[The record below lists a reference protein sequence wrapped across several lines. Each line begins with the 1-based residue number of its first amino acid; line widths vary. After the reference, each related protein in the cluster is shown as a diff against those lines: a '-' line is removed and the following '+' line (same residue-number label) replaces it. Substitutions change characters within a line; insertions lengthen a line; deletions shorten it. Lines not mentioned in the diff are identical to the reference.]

1 MPGPATILIL
11 AKKKAAGHGGYFD
24 AMGDAGPA
32 LGPMMFEMVQEE
44 EDEGD
49 EPTPAMASTKPD
61 LANMDFRS
69 AAAKLREIA
78 KQLEGSVEVHAKQAK
93 SLKAIAG
100 GESEMEEEEDV
111 EDEPSEPSGPAQ
123 VQAAPPKKGPPA
135 FLKSKPMKY

>member
-11 AKKKAAGHGGYFD
+11 AKKKAAGHGGYFN
-24 AMGDAGPA
+24 AMDDAGPA
-32 LGPMMFEMVQEE
+32 MGPMMFEMVQE

-78 KQLEGSVEVHAKQAK
+78 KQLEGSVE
-93 SLKAIAG
+93 
-100 GESEMEEEEDV
+100 MEEEEDV
-111 EDEPSEPSGPAQ
+111 EDEPSEPSPAK
-123 VQAAPPKKGPPA
+123 VQAGPPKKGPPA

>member
-24 AMGDAGPA
+24 AMDEGGPA
-32 LGPMMFEMVQEE
+32 MGPMMFEMVQEE
-44 EDEGD
+44 DEGD
-49 EPTPAMASTKPD
+49 APTPAMASTKPD

-93 SLKAIAG
+93 SLHAIAG

-111 EDEPSEPSGPAQ
+111 EDEPSEAPPAK
-123 VQAAPPKKGPPA
+123 VQAGPPKKGPPA

>member
-32 LGPMMFEMVQEE
+32 MGPMMFEMVQEE
-44 EDEGD
+44 DVGD
-49 EPTPAMASTKPD
+49 EPTPEMASTKPD

-93 SLKAIAG
+93 SLHAIAD
-100 GESEMEEEEDV
+100 GEPEMDEEEDV

-123 VQAAPPKKGPPA
+123 VQAAPPKRGPPA

>member
-24 AMGDAGPA
+24 AMDEGGPA
-32 LGPMMFEMVQEE
+32 MGPMMFEMVQEE

-78 KQLEGSVEVHAKQAK
+78 KQLEGSVEMHAKQAK
-93 SLKAIAG
+93 SLNTIAG

-111 EDEPSEPSGPAQ
+111 EDEPSEPSPAK
-123 VQAAPPKKGPPA
+123 VQAGPPKKGPPA

>member
-1 MPGPATILIL
+1 M
-11 AKKKAAGHGGYFD
+11 D
-24 AMGDAGPA
+24 DAGPA
-32 LGPMMFEMVQEE
+32 MGPMMFEMVQE

-61 LANMDFRS
+61 LTNMDFRS
-69 AAAKLREIA
+69 AAAKLRKIA

-93 SLKAIAG
+93 SLHAIAD

-111 EDEPSEPSGPAQ
+111 EDEPSEAPPAK
-123 VQAAPPKKGPPA
+123 VQAGPPKKGPPA